1 MRILSGCYIF
11 TLLIIFQWL
20 EVIRMLLF
28 LY

>member
-1 MRILSGCYIF
+1 MRILSGYYIF
-11 TLLIIFQWL
+11 TLLIILQWL